1 MDRVGTNHV
10 CIPYQSFQS
19 AIYEKRLEIFY
30 DKLLVE
36 EIVNL
41 ERNMENGKVDHPD
54 GGSKDKSDAVCGTLY
69 TASQHAEEFAY
80 RYGETEAARLTLEVN
95 DAGSVDDLSQLTVDF
110 EEELKKISGMFNAA
124 SKNIKENP
132 FSEKATE
139 DYWLLNDNIIM

>member
-1 MDRVGTNHV
+1 MNRYRQKKYELLNHKV
-10 CIPYQSFQS
+10 VKIEFISKKADVYDIEVQDNHNFALDCG
-19 AIYEKRLEIFY
+19 IF
-30 DKLLVE
+30 VH
-36 EIVNL
+36 N
-41 ERNMENGKVDHPD
+41 
-54 GGSKDKSDAVCGTLY
+54 SKDKSDAVCGALY

-95 DAGSVDDLSQLTVDF
+95 DAGSMDDLSQLTVSF

-139 DYWLLNDNIIM
+139 DYWLLTDNIIM